1 VAKVKINIYADKYV
15 SDIYLIKH
23 EFCVLMS
30 KQRKN
35 TILVSKIANRIK
47 QLREEKGISQDSFF
61 IDTEIHIARIESGR
75 SNITVSTLSAICDYF
90 GISLRDFFKE
100 I

>member
-1 VAKVKINIYADKYV
+1 
-15 SDIYLIKH
+15 
-23 EFCVLMS
+23 MS

-35 TILVSKIANRIK
+35 TILLSKIAIRIK
-47 QLREEKGISQDSFF
+47 QLREDKGISQDLFY
-61 IDTEIHIARIESGR
+61 IDTEIHIARIETGK

-90 GISLRDFFKE
+90 GISLIDFFKD

>member
-1 VAKVKINIYADKYV
+1 
-15 SDIYLIKH
+15 
-23 EFCVLMS
+23 MG

-61 IDTEIHIARIESGR
+61 IDTDIHIARIESGR

-90 GISLRDFFKE
+90 GITLSDFFKD

>member
-1 VAKVKINIYADKYV
+1 
-15 SDIYLIKH
+15 
-23 EFCVLMS
+23 MG

-35 TILVSKIANRIK
+35 TILISKIANRVK
-47 QLREEKGISQDSFF
+47 QLRIEKGISQDSFF

-90 GISLRDFFKE
+90 GISLSDFFKD

>member
-1 VAKVKINIYADKYV
+1 
-15 SDIYLIKH
+15 
-23 EFCVLMS
+23 MS

-47 QLREEKGISQDSFF
+47 QLREEKGISQDMFF
-61 IDTEIHIARIESGR
+61 IDTDIHIARIESGR

-90 GISLRDFFKE
+90 GISLCDFFKD

>member
-1 VAKVKINIYADKYV
+1 MA
-15 SDIYLIKH
+15 
-23 EFCVLMS
+23 

-47 QLREEKGISQDSFF
+47 QLREEKGISQDTFF
-61 IDTEIHIARIESGR
+61 IDTDIHIARIESER

-90 GISLRDFFKE
+90 EITLSDFFKD

>member
-1 VAKVKINIYADKYV
+1 
-15 SDIYLIKH
+15 
-23 EFCVLMS
+23 MS

-35 TILVSKIANRIK
+35 TILVSKIASRVK
-47 QLREEKGISQDSFF
+47 QLRIEKGISQDSFF

-90 GISLRDFFKE
+90 GITLSDFFKD

>member
-1 VAKVKINIYADKYV
+1 
-15 SDIYLIKH
+15 
-23 EFCVLMS
+23 MG

-61 IDTEIHIARIESGR
+61 IDTDIHIARIESGS
-75 SNITVSTLSAICDYF
+75 SNVTVSTLSAICDYF
-90 GISLRDFFKE
+90 GITLSDFFKD

>member
-1 VAKVKINIYADKYV
+1 
-15 SDIYLIKH
+15 
-23 EFCVLMS
+23 MG

-61 IDTEIHIARIESGR
+61 IDTDIHIARIKSGS
-75 SNITVSTLSAICDYF
+75 SNVTVSTLSAICDYF
-90 GISLRDFFKE
+90 GITLSDFFKD